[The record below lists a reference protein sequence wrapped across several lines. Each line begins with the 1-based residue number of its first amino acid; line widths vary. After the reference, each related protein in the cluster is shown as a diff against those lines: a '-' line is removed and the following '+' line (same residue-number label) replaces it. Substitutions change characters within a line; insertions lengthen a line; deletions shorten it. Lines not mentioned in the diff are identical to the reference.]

1 MDELAK
7 MLVPVGAI
15 SEATKAEMYRL
26 LERHYE
32 GTSYEKFIADLSE
45 KEHVFMFREGP
56 RLVGFSTI
64 VRQRIPE
71 LANAIFVFSG
81 DTVIDEEYWGGRFLQ
96 IAFGYYMFGTKLF
109 NPRVP
114 VYWMLISKG
123 VKTYLMMR
131 RNFQLSHPNYSGET
145 PRSIKHVMDGFYT
158 LKFGQ
163 VYDPE
168 TGLIRF
174 AGSGDAARGESAD
187 PPEKLKS
194 DPDVMYYLNLNPDYK
209 QGVELACL
217 AEIRFADYGPIVRKY
232 ILGKG

>member
-7 MLVPVGAI
+7 MLVPVGAL
-15 SEATKAEMYRL
+15 SESNREEMYLL
-26 LERHYE
+26 LERYYA

-45 KEHVFMFREGP
+45 KEHAFMFREGP

-71 LANAIFVFSG
+71 LAKAIFVFSG

-109 NPRVP
+109 NPLAP

-123 VKTYLMMR
+123 YKTYLMMR
-131 RNFQLSHPNYSGET
+131 RNFYRSHPNYAEEM

-158 LKFGQ
+158 KKFGPA
-163 VYDPE
+163 YDPE
-168 TGLIRF
+168 TGLIRP
-174 AGSGDAARGESAD
+174 GDGCDAAKGDIAD
-187 PPEKLKS
+187 PPEKLKG
-194 DPDVMYYLNLNPDYK
+194 DPEVMHYLNLNPDYK

-232 ILGKG
+232 LLGKG